1 MLGNVFGE
9 KYKKYALEKYKVTWC
24 IMLYIAFHKKRYIT
38 CIKVL
43 VLYDTIL
50 KQYYFIIISYL
61 YCRFA
66 LQIVYL
72 LIA

>member
-1 MLGNVFGE
+1 
-9 KYKKYALEKYKVTWC
+9 
-24 IMLYIAFHKKRYIT
+24 MLYIAFHKKRYIT

-72 LIA
+72 LIVYCAMLLLLSWRSAFTS

>member
-1 MLGNVFGE
+1 
-9 KYKKYALEKYKVTWC
+9 
-24 IMLYIAFHKKRYIT
+24 MLYIAFHKKRYIT